1 MSLNVND
8 QSPAIAVLLVDD
20 QELVRSGLR
29 RILRRKDGFNVV
41 AECADGD
48 EVPAAVALH
57 RPDVVVMDL
66 RMRRVDGIEAT
77 RRLAGGPPVL
87 ALTTFDEDELLL
99 GALRAGAAGFVLKDS
114 SAEELI
120 RAVRAVAGGESYL
133 DPAVTARV
141 LTTYRK
147 AAAGP
152 RGNDIA
158 ELTTRELD
166 VLTLI
171 GKGRTNTEIADELC
185 ISNVTVKSH
194 IGRIFGKLD
203 LRDRAAAIVYA
214 YDNGIL
220 APR

>member
-1 MSLNVND
+1 MNGETAD
-8 QSPAIAVLLVDD
+8 IAVLLVDD

-29 RILRRKDGFNVV
+29 RILRRKDGFTII
-41 AECADGD
+41 AECSDGD
-48 EVPAAVALH
+48 EVPAALVAH
-57 RPDVVVMDL
+57 PPDVVVMDL
-66 RMRRVDGIEAT
+66 RMKRVDGIEAT
-77 RRLAGGPPVL
+77 GRLSACDGPPVL
-87 ALTTFDEDELLL
+87 ALTTFNDDELLS

-120 RAVRAVAGGESYL
+120 RAVRAVARGDSYL

-147 AAAGP
+147 ATEPP
-152 RGNDIA
+152 RNNAIGDVTA
-158 ELTTRELD
+158 RELD

-171 GKGRTNTEIADELC
+171 AKGRSNAEIADALG

-194 IGRIFGKLD
+194 IGHIFTKLG

-214 YDNGIL
+214 YDNGIV